1 MSNLPIFDVAG
12 SALQAQS
19 VRLNTIAS
27 NLSNADSIASSPDAV
42 YKPIEPVFKA
52 VPASGDGSLTGVQ
65 VKQIEQT
72 NAAPIKRY
80 DPGHPLADETGHY
93 DGSNVDLVIEIADA
107 REAQRSYEANLRM
120 FDQTR
125 QMTQSLFDLL
135 RR

>member
-1 MSNLPIFDVAG
+1 METGLVEPG
-12 SALQAQS
+12 R
-19 VRLNTIAS
+19 VRLDQS
-27 NLSNADSIASSPDAV
+27 ELVSI
-42 YKPIEPVFKA
+42 
-52 VPASGDGSLTGVQ
+52 
-65 VKQIEQT
+65 
-72 NAAPIKRY
+72 Y

>member
-1 MSNLPIFDVAG
+1 MAG
-12 SALQAQS
+12 RKTGE
-19 VRLNTIAS
+19 VRLGEVELDRSELAKV
-27 NLSNADSIASSPDAV
+27 L
-42 YKPIEPVFKA
+42 
-52 VPASGDGSLTGVQ
+52 
-65 VKQIEQT
+65 
-72 NAAPIKRY
+72 
-80 DPGHPLADETGHY
+80 DPGNPLADENGYY